1 MYQFTSAQFSHVLFW
16 NILVKE
22 NHNYNYLSDIV
33 LLLKG
38 SDHKLIC
45 AELKQSRVAKTN
57 YIVAN
62 CSWCTLGINAILFPY

>member
-1 MYQFTSAQFSHVLFW
+1 M
-16 NILVKE
+16 KE

-38 SDHKLIC
+38 SGHTLIC
-45 AELKQSRVAKTN
+45 DELKQSRVAKTN
-57 YIVAN
+57 YTVAN